1 VATADGWPALL
12 VMPEFVSGQS
22 HGYPEF
28 IDGCDAVVMGRNTF
42 VPALGALDRLEIVV
56 LPTLLGTGV
65 PLSPAGS
72 PSASLRLL
80 PGQRTFPDGA
90 IELVYS
96 PA

>member
-1 VATADGWPALL
+1 
-12 VMPEFVSGQS
+12 
-22 HGYPEF
+22 
-28 IDGCDAVVMGRNTF
+28 
-42 VPALGALDRLEIVV
+42 VV
-56 LPTLLGTGV
+56 LPTLLGAGV